1 MRVRTHF
8 LALAVGLAFFGLGPA
23 SAQTPSTTTTTGTTS
38 GPAVGSPATLGTGGV
53 TPTTPH
59 QTEAVRNGGG
69 VPVQGEQ
76 RGQVGGTT
84 NTVKPGASD
93 AGSGVTPRRQ

>member
-1 MRVRTHF
+1 MRVRSYLLSLAAG
-8 LALAVGLAFFGLGPA
+8 LALTGIGSAG
-23 SAQTPSTTTTTGTTS
+23 AQTGTTTG
-38 GPAVGSPATLGTGGV
+38 PAAGSPATLGTGGV

-59 QTEAVRNGGG
+59 QTETVRNGGG

-76 RGQVGGTT
+76 RGQLGGTSD
-84 NTVKPGASD
+84 TVKPGASD